1 MAESPAMQEQAAKLV
16 LQDPVARLK
25 MEDLR
30 LNIARKKTA
39 VASITAESDLLMPA
53 QFDARRLFDREDTL
67 KAYAELGDKKKAAK
81 DPEAARQIELVA
93 YSQNPSLKAFDE
105 GSVDSLK
112 QVGDSVALTIR
123 ARGEL
128 EQRRNA
134 INRGVGGPIKP
145 EDDGELVQGKINALS
160 RVQDLREKQ
169 QAFLTDPNGETF
181 GRFRDAYDSLNGHIE
196 QLGKQ
201 RGNLDAER
209 LGLASQAQGL
219 RQQTFDAKQSDS
231 HALALLQDTVAQRGA
246 FTPAAVAK
254 ARQGLMDANKDNKA
268 LVDALRRV
276 DVKNVIDASKDPN
289 RPAVAINMKQETAE
303 AAEVGQSFGKQ
314 FTAIQNEAMESQS
327 KLARLDRMEQLLQG
341 VQTGKLTP
349 TMTQIAAVADSLGVS
364 IDKTLPAKQ
373 AMEALSNEVALTLR
387 NPSGGA
393 GMPGALSDKDREFLV
408 SMTPGLAK
416 TPEGNQLIIDT
427 ARKLAKR
434 SQDVAKMAR
443 AYRKQHGHFDEGFLD
458 ELQDFAD
465 KNPLF
470 GNTPRASG
478 GGAASSGLANVQ
490 NEADY
495 NALPSGSLYMAPDGK
510 TRRKQ

>member
-1 MAESPAMQEQAAKLV
+1 
-16 LQDPVARLK
+16 
-25 MEDLR
+25 
-30 LNIARKKTA
+30 
-39 VASITAESDLLMPA
+39 
-53 QFDARRLFDREDTL
+53 
-67 KAYAELGDKKKAAK
+67 
-81 DPEAARQIELVA
+81 
-93 YSQNPSLKAFDE
+93 
-105 GSVDSLK
+105 
-112 QVGDSVALTIR
+112 
-123 ARGEL
+123 
-128 EQRRNA
+128 
-134 INRGVGGPIKP
+134 
-145 EDDGELVQGKINALS
+145 
-160 RVQDLREKQ
+160 
-169 QAFLTDPNGETF
+169 
-181 GRFRDAYDSLNGHIE
+181 
-196 QLGKQ
+196 
-201 RGNLDAER
+201 
-209 LGLASQAQGL
+209 
-219 RQQTFDAKQSDS
+219 
-231 HALALLQDTVAQRGA
+231 
-246 FTPAAVAK
+246 
-254 ARQGLMDANKDNKA
+254 
-268 LVDALRRV
+268 
-276 DVKNVIDASKDPN
+276 
-289 RPAVAINMKQETAE
+289 
-303 AAEVGQSFGKQ
+303 
-314 FTAIQNEAMESQS
+314 MESQS